1 MYCRRLPLEGICNAR
16 DLGGFFVPDGV
27 TKFGIFLR
35 SDVPSFLSADD
46 ICFLKNYGL
55 KNVMDLRSSEECA
68 AVPDVLSS
76 DYRISYINVPMYDRM
91 AAKGISSEANE
102 YKPFSWAEHYIRMVD
117 ENKRWMLDVL
127 NSLEK
132 AQGCTLIHCATG
144 KDRTGLVSMALL
156 GLCCVSDEDIIAD
169 YSVSQIYL
177 KPLYEKLIKEGSS
190 RTLSD
195 PCFSTAPENM
205 QLLLAHINSVYGGIP
220 SYLKTCGVSDELLNA
235 LRKRLFQA
243 SCY

>member
-35 SDVPSFLSADD
+35 SDVPSILSADD

-55 KNVMDLRSSEECA
+55 KNVMDLRSSDECA
-68 AVPDVLSS
+68 AVPDVLSLDKS
-76 DYRISYINVPMYDRM
+76 ISYINVPMYDKM
-91 AAKGISSEANE
+91 AAKGTRSAADEC
-102 YKPFSWAEHYIRMVD
+102 KPFSWADHYIRMVE
-117 ENKRWMLDVL
+117 ENKLWVL
-127 NSLEK
+127 NVLSALEK

-144 KDRTGLVSMALL
+144 KDRTGLVAMVLL
-156 GLCCVSDEDIIAD
+156 GLCGVSDEDIIAD

-177 KPLYEKLIKEGSS
+177 KPLYEKLIKDGAS

-205 QLLLAHINSVYGGIP
+205 ALLLTHINSVYGGIP
-220 SYLKTCGVSDELLNA
+220 SYLKTCGVSDDLIA
-235 LRKRLFQA
+235 SLRKRLFQDT
-243 SCY
+243 